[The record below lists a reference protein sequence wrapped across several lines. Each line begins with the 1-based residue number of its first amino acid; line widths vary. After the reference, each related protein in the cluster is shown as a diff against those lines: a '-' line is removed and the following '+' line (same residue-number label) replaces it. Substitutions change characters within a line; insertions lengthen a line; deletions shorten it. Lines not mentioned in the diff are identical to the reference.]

1 MPMLL
6 NVTTYFH
13 TNLYETTSGN
23 FATPLLQ
30 LHINTIGLDRILYS
44 IDYPFVDIPSGTVWV
59 NGLDEVLSPEDL
71 LNLKRGAAI
80 ELLKLN
86 S

>member
-1 MPMLL
+1 MLL

-30 LHINTIGLDRILYS
+30 LHINTIGLDRILCS
-44 IDYPFVDIPSGTVWV
+44 IDYPFVDIASGMVWV
-59 NGLDEVLSPEDL
+59 NGLDKVLSPEDL

-80 ELLKLN
+80 ELLKRN